1 MRSPLESNYSFSKTI
16 NQISSSPPKKGHW
29 VPFFTEKT
37 ILDNIIKNLRNSR
50 MNYLARKP
58 IINFDLYSTPFS
70 RIREEKVS
78 GRKRGDKLET

>member
-1 MRSPLESNYSFSKTI
+1 
-16 NQISSSPPKKGHW
+16 

-37 ILDNIIKNLRNSR
+37 ILDNIIQNLRNSR

-78 GRKRGDKLET
+78 GSTKRDRPASVFRKKAMPGFDDSTYKE